1 MSACRMKR
9 RTWKG
14 KKARKASESMEEG
27 AVRAFEL
34 FKEGLVVRWY
44 AYEMCD
50 VERRVMSR
58 EGWYCEE

>member
-1 MSACRMKR
+1 MKR

-58 EGWYCEE
+58 EG